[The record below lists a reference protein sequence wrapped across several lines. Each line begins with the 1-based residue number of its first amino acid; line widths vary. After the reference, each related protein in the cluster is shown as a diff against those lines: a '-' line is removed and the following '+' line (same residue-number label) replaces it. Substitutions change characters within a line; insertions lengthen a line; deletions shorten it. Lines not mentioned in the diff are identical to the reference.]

1 MREAS
6 GGGASERPPAGV
18 RLAAVDELEVVIEQL
33 VSGGD
38 GLARFEG
45 IPIFVA
51 LAAPGDR
58 LRVRIVE
65 RRPHYGR
72 AEIIEIVE
80 PGPARREPPCAHFPE
95 CGGCDLQH
103 LADEAQGSLK
113 AEAVRETLERLGRV
127 RLPADTRLITG
138 SSWGYRLRTQVHAE
152 TALEGSRV
160 GYRRRGSHQLVAVE
174 ACPVCRPELEQAV
187 LDLAGSLPGAA
198 PRRIDLAVG
207 DGGEVTT
214 APVIA
219 DLPHGQVRIR
229 VGELDYW
236 FDARCFFQT
245 HAELLPELVQCVVGE
260 WSGESAFDLYGGV
273 GLFALPAARL
283 YERVVLVESH
293 SVASRYARINA
304 RRNRL
309 RKLEVRHQAVESWIT
324 ELPPSVDR
332 VIVDPPRAGLAKPVR
347 SALLAKRPERLTY
360 VSCHPAA
367 LARDLVELSSAYA
380 VESVTLIDLFP
391 QTSHMEVVVQ
401 LV

>member
-187 LDLAGSLPGAA
+187 LD
-198 PRRIDLAVG
+198 RAV
-207 DGGEVTT
+207 
-214 APVIA
+214 
-219 DLPHGQVRIR
+219 
-229 VGELDYW
+229 
-236 FDARCFFQT
+236 
-245 HAELLPELVQCVVGE
+245 
-260 WSGESAFDLYGGV
+260 SGV
-273 GLFALPAARL
+273 G
-283 YERVVLVESH
+283 
-293 SVASRYARINA
+293 VATD
-304 RRNRL
+304 RR
-309 RKLEVRHQAVESWIT
+309 W
-324 ELPPSVDR
+324 
-332 VIVDPPRAGLAKPVR
+332 
-347 SALLAKRPERLTY
+347 
-360 VSCHPAA
+360 
-367 LARDLVELSSAYA
+367 
-380 VESVTLIDLFP
+380 
-391 QTSHMEVVVQ
+391 
-401 LV
+401 